1 MKGTLTIRI
10 DDATKNHIVK
20 EANKL
25 YSTPSRLA
33 YEILKKRYE
42 DTNSSSKTTRVAQ
55 KSNNT
60 LRTFKKGTK

>member
-10 DDATKNHIVK
+10 DDETKNHIVK

-33 YEILKKRYE
+33 YEILKQRYE
-42 DTNSSSKTTRVAQ
+42 TNSSSKTTNLAQ
-55 KSNNT
+55 KGGNATGNA
-60 LRTFKKGTK
+60 KKRSK